1 MSRWIIIPAAALA
14 VMAFV
19 ACGDDTEP
27 PISADK
33 GTTTGDGS
41 SPWPDVG
48 GTYYAADLHCPHLH
62 ADLSKGTL
70 DGTILTCPLHHSQFD
85 LRDGGNLAWT
95 DWKGTAKSMAEF
107 VRHPRPL
114 RVYETHVE
122 DGSVCIGPQKE
133 PPSDA

>member
-1 MSRWIIIPAAALA
+1 VSDSDYIEALSTDELA
-14 VMAFV
+14 EGEMTKVDV
-19 ACGDDTEP
+19 
-27 PISADK
+27 
-33 GTTTGDGS
+33 DGHKMLLAN
-41 SPWPDVG
+41 VG
-48 GTYYAADLHCPHLH
+48 GTYYASDLHCPHLH

-70 DGTILTCPLHHSQFD
+70 NGTVLTCPLHHSQFD

-122 DGSVCIGPQKE
+122 DGTVCVGPQKE
-133 PPSDA
+133 PPSGA